1 MSSSTESRPAEVEVL
16 DDAGGVA
23 ARGTAVSGSGRGES
37 ALSTGRRTV
46 YVLLVALWVIVTVRF
61 WIFWLRPDHRGAVV
75 LWIPATLAFAYLLT
89 ALPTFYWFYVGWMRR
104 PRQVPAQP
112 GLRVAMITLC
122 VPSHE
127 SLDVIERQ
135 LRALVGVRYPHDSW
149 VLDEGGDADVEC
161 LARSLGVRYFTRMGV
176 PRFNQPHPPFQARTK
191 AGNVNAWL
199 DGLNAA
205 GDDYQFFVQLDVDH
219 RPRPEYLD
227 RTLGHFIDPTVA
239 WVQAPSVN
247 ANLDSWTA
255 RGQAEQDVV
264 LQGPLQMGFYGYSGT
279 PFIIG
284 SHTTYRTDAVRA
296 IGGFQPTR
304 AEDHLDTVVLSA
316 RGYRG
321 VYVPEI
327 LAEGEGPEDLAT
339 YLGQQ
344 FAWAYSMV
352 QILLFH
358 TPRLLRRYTPRQS
371 VQFLVAQSWYTF
383 WSLSIAVLWL
393 LPIAALCSDRPITS
407 MALGQF
413 LVYYL
418 AAVATSTLMWWA
430 SRHWFQPSEVR
441 LSWRAAVLEVAR
453 WPIVLLAVINVIL
466 GIKRPYMITRK
477 GTNAGAVPR
486 GLRLYGL
493 FFAMLAVG
501 VSAVLV
507 YGVAIR
513 HGPAQGY
520 LGLVLFN
527 SACVAAFLL
536 TAIGLELADLR
547 RRVGRWA
554 TLRARADVL
563 LTLAV
568 LLAAF
573 GLALA
578 VAWMRLTEALA

>member
-1 MSSSTESRPAEVEVL
+1 
-16 DDAGGVA
+16 
-23 ARGTAVSGSGRGES
+23 
-37 ALSTGRRTV
+37 
-46 YVLLVALWVIVTVRF
+46 
-61 WIFWLRPDHRGAVV
+61 
-75 LWIPATLAFAYLLT
+75 
-89 ALPTFYWFYVGWMRR
+89 
-104 PRQVPAQP
+104 
-112 GLRVAMITLC
+112 
-122 VPSHE
+122 
-127 SLDVIERQ
+127 
-135 LRALVGVRYPHDSW
+135 
-149 VLDEGGDADVEC
+149 
-161 LARSLGVRYFTRMGV
+161 
-176 PRFNQPHPPFQARTK
+176 
-191 AGNVNAWL
+191 
-199 DGLNAA
+199 
-205 GDDYQFFVQLDVDH
+205 
-219 RPRPEYLD
+219 
-227 RTLGHFIDPTVA
+227 
-239 WVQAPSVN
+239 
-247 ANLDSWTA
+247 
-255 RGQAEQDVV
+255 
-264 LQGPLQMGFYGYSGT
+264 
-279 PFIIG
+279 
-284 SHTTYRTDAVRA
+284 
-296 IGGFQPTR
+296 
-304 AEDHLDTVVLSA
+304 
-316 RGYRG
+316 
-321 VYVPEI
+321 
-327 LAEGEGPEDLAT
+327 
-339 YLGQQ
+339 
-344 FAWAYSMV
+344 MV

-418 AAVATSTLMWWA
+418 AAVTTSTLMWWA

-477 GTNAGAVPR
+477 GTKAGAVPR

-563 LTLAV
+563 LTLGV
-568 LLAAF
+568 LLAAY

-578 VAWMRLTEALA
+578 VAWTPLTEAFA